1 MTLIADSRELAAF
14 CERQAHAEFI
24 AIDTEFMRDTTYWP
38 LLCVVQIAGPDEAAA
53 IDMLAD
59 GLDPAPLFALLTDA
73 QILKVFHSARQD
85 MEIFFYL
92 LGRLPGPIFDSQV
105 AAMVCGF
112 GDSVAYQTL
121 ARRLAGAR
129 IDKSSRF
136 ADWSHRP
143 LTQRQIDYALADVT
157 HLRPIYEKL
166 RKKLKHNGREAWLSE
181 EMAVL
186 TDPDTYR
193 LDPARAWR
201 RLKPRS
207 TDRAFLAVLQA
218 LAAWRER
225 EAQRRDTPRNR
236 VIRDEQLLD
245 IAAHKPEAPE
255 QLARTRGLRQDFAQG
270 RMGQAILAAVAEGLA
285 VPEGARPRPV
295 ARPEPNVDA
304 GPLVELLRVLLKLKC
319 QEHHVA
325 QKLVASAADLEMI
338 ALDDNAPVPALSGWR
353 RELFGEAALAL
364 KRGELALS
372 ADGNEIALIRLSD
385 TPAAREAAAS

>member
-166 RKKLKHNGREAWLSE
+166 RKKLKHNGRETWLSE

-304 GPLVELLRVLLKLKC
+304 GPLVELLKVLLKLKC

-325 QKLVASAADLEMI
+325 QKLIASAADLEMI

-353 RELFGEAALAL
+353 REVFGEVALAL

-372 ADGNEIALIRLSD
+372 ADGNEIALIRLSE